1 MGKLNL
7 EAHGAK
13 LGYYFVCLQHRKSH
27 LPEFTAQVV
36 KILQNDCCGVSAWK
50 TTTRLYLERSY
61 NFPHK
66 STISVSGMSSKAS

>member
-13 LGYYFVCLQHRKSH
+13 LGYYFICLQHRKSH

-36 KILQNDCCGVSAWK
+36 KILQNVCCGVSAWK
-50 TTTRLYLERSY
+50 MTTREAEGLFPAEPKLERPMDFLY
-61 NFPHK
+61 YP
-66 STISVSGMSSKAS
+66 